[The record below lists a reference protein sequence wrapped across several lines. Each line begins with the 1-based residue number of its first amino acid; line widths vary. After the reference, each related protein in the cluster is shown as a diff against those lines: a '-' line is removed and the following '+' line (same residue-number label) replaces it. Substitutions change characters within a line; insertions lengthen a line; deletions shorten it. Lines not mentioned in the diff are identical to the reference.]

1 MSEIRKQKRNNRRSL
16 PGLLPVRPS
25 QLAGPASQPSPPPPS
40 SSWRQS
46 ARRVAGAR
54 ARPERHATSS
64 SACLPRQ
71 RDATALLLGAAPIP
85 WPYTPL
91 SPVLLPLSLSRPNT
105 TVAAV
110 RHSSRHRPPLAPP
123 TSSGAP
129 PRLPLPPH
137 RSTGLRKPCIAA
149 TSPFPSSATGDHH
162 RRFAVSSASPSPLR
176 RPLQPR

>member
-1 MSEIRKQKRNNRRSL
+1 M
-16 PGLLPVRPS
+16 RPS

-71 RDATALLLGAAPIP
+71 RDAAALLLGAAPIP
-85 WPYTPL
+85 WPYPSL
-91 SPVLLPLSLSRPNT
+91 SPVLLPPSLSRPNT

-110 RHSSRHRPPLAPP
+110 RHSRRLRPPLAPP

-129 PRLPLPPH
+129 PRPPLPPH

-149 TSPFPSSATGDHH
+149 YVAVPLLGHRRSSPSIRCTPAVPEPANHPCSSA
-162 RRFAVSSASPSPLR
+162 VSH
-176 RPLQPR
+176 

>member
-71 RDATALLLGAAPIP
+71 RDAAALLLGAAPIP
-85 WPYTPL
+85 WPYPSL

-110 RHSSRHRPPLAPP
+110 RHSSRLRPPLAPP
-123 TSSGAP
+123 TSSEAP
-129 PRLPLPPH
+129 PRPLFLPTAPRSSGSPASPPCC
-137 RSTGLRKPCIAA
+137 RSPLRAPTIV
-149 TSPFPSSATGDHH
+149 TVEFV
-162 RRFAVSSASPSPLR
+162 VSSASPSPLTI
-176 RPLQPR
+176 PAAPR

>member
-1 MSEIRKQKRNNRRSL
+1 M
-16 PGLLPVRPS
+16 RPS

-71 RDATALLLGAAPIP
+71 RDAAALLLGAAPIP
-85 WPYTPL
+85 WPYPPSL
-91 SPVLLPLSLSRPNT
+91 PCFSPCPLSLSLSPDAPI
-105 TVAAV
+105 AAV

-123 TSSGAP
+123 LSSGAP
-129 PRLPLPPH
+129 PRPPLPPH
-137 RSTGLRKPCIAA
+137 RSTALWKPCIAA
-149 TSPFPSSATGDHH
+149 IAVVFYLGPAGHLRQI
-162 RRFAVSSASPSPLR
+162 RRLRTVPDLAERPLVIAVSH
-176 RPLQPR
+176 

>member
-71 RDATALLLGAAPIP
+71 RDAAALLFGAAPIP
-85 WPYTPL
+85 WPYP
-91 SPVLLPLSLSRPNT
+91 PSLSR
-105 TVAAV
+105 AA
-110 RHSSRHRPPLAPP
+110 
-123 TSSGAP
+123 
-129 PRLPLPPH
+129 
-137 RSTGLRKPCIAA
+137 
-149 TSPFPSSATGDHH
+149 PSLSLTAEHH
-162 RRFAVSSASPSPLR
+162 RRRRSP
-176 RPLQPR
+176 

>member
-1 MSEIRKQKRNNRRSL
+1 M
-16 PGLLPVRPS
+16 RPS

-54 ARPERHATSS
+54 ARPERHATSP

-71 RDATALLLGAAPIP
+71 RDAAALLLGAAPIP
-85 WPYTPL
+85 WPYPSL

-110 RHSSRHRPPLAPP
+110 RHSSRLRPPLAPP

-149 TSPFPSSATGDHH
+149 YVAVPLFGLRPSSPSN
-162 RRFAVSSASPSPLR
+162 SSSPA
-176 RPLQPR
+176 RPRAR